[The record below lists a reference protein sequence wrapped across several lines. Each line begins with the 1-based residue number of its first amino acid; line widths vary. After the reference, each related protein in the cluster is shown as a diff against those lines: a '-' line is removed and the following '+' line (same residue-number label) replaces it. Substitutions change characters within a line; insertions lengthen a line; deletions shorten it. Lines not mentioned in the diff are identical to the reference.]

1 MFFLILVHGFILCD
15 MIYVFTRPWWFMF
28 QHAGGGSCSC
38 FFHFFMFM
46 AIHVFFNHGNGV
58 SMRMVV
64 HVFTMFMLVYTFFML
79 IFVFNLY
86 ML

>member
-1 MFFLILVHGFILCD
+1 MVLYSATWFMFLHVHGGSC
-15 MIYVFTRPWWFMF
+15 F